1 MRRPWGSLAAA
12 MPFGFL
18 AATPLFAALSI
29 YLPPEGLAEIAP
41 VVVEGEVTRVA
52 SGYDPETGSVGTYVS
67 IAVATVHR
75 GPDELRQIVLREL
88 GGRYGDLVHE
98 VDAVPVYEPGE
109 QVFVFVE
116 FARDGAP
123 RTAGL
128 FFGKFSVRQAATR
141 DGDRAVRDLSGQ
153 GMISRRS
160 DAESED
166 LPVRDLVA
174 VVANHPY
181 RAATPAR
188 PATRRLGAGARPAG
202 TAYAPPELDRLRWD
216 DLHATTATAPTAAG
230 AGGLSATPG
239 LPGGETPPEVDFT
252 PLSASAPA
260 RWDEADS
267 GTAVA
272 VNIEQARNPLSN
284 GPAAVNEIKRGM
296 AAWTNVSE
304 GRIVLQSGNENY
316 NFSGTNAQSP
326 AVAYPPANIVLFG
339 DPYNDITDPSGCTGV
354 LALGGYWR
362 SGSVGRTVNNVTF
375 YPALRLYLI
384 FNNAFECFL
393 GNTDNLAEVAAHELG
408 HGIGF
413 GHSTVADAIM
423 RATAYGNGRGPRL
436 GDDDRDAAHCHYP
449 HTLTV
454 TAPNGGE
461 SWTAGTVHAIT
472 WTATA
477 EVGPDPGTVSLD
489 YSTDSGS
496 SWLPI
501 TAGDTND
508 GSYSWTVPSAPGA
521 HARVRAVRPNRV
533 SPMPSPYPSACSA
546 DASNADF
553 TIVAANP
560 AAGTVPDGAPG
571 VPVLVAKA
579 TGSDITVTWG
589 PSCAGTASD
598 YAIYE
603 GTLAALR
610 SGSWDHAPVTCSAG
624 ADLTQTFTPGSGS
637 RYYLVA
643 PRAGSKEGGLGAGS
657 SGTPR
662 PASPGACAPREAS
675 SCS

>member
-1 MRRPWGSLAAA
+1 MRRPWASLGASIPAA
-12 MPFGFL
+12 FL
-18 AATPLFAALSI
+18 AVTPLFATMSI

-41 VVVEGEVTRVA
+41 VVVEGDVTRVA
-52 SGYDPETGSVGTYVS
+52 SGYDPETGSLATYVS
-67 IAVATVHR
+67 IGVVAAYR
-75 GPDELRQIVLREL
+75 GPNDLREIVLRQP
-88 GGRYGDLVHE
+88 GGRYGGLVHE

-109 QVFVFVE
+109 RVFVFVE

-123 RTAGL
+123 RTAGM
-128 FFGKFSVRQAATR
+128 FFGKFAIRQGATR
-141 DGDRAVRDLSGQ
+141 DGDRATRDLSGQ
-153 GMISRRS
+153 GTILRRPDPS
-160 DAESED
+160 IED

-174 VVANHPY
+174 VVENHPF
-181 RAATPAR
+181 RSPGTSKPAVRR
-188 PATRRLGAGARPAG
+188 PRTLSPPAG
-202 TAYAPPELDRLRWD
+202 MAFAPPELDRLLWD
-216 DLHATTATAPTAAG
+216 DERVVPGSAPVAGGGGSLAAG
-230 AGGLSATPG
+230 YRPVDVGA
-239 LPGGETPPEVDFT
+239 PPAFDFT
-252 PLSASAPA
+252 PLSATSPT
-260 RWDEADS
+260 RWEETDS
-267 GTAVA
+267 GTAIT

-296 AAWTNVSE
+296 AAWTHVPE
-304 GRIVLQSGNENY
+304 GRVMLESGNENY

-326 AVAYPPANIVLFG
+326 AVAYPPVNIVLFG
-339 DPYNDITDPSGCTGV
+339 DPYGEITDPSGCSGV

-362 SGSVGRTVNNVTF
+362 SGSTGRTVNNVTF

-413 GHSTVADAIM
+413 GHSTVADSIM

-449 HTLTV
+449 HTLAV

-461 SWTAGTVHAIT
+461 SWTAGTVHSIS
-472 WTATA
+472 WTATTEA
-477 EVGPDPGTVSLD
+477 GADPGTVSLE

-501 TAGDTND
+501 ATGEAND
-508 GSYSWTVPSAPGA
+508 GTYSWTVPSAPGA
-521 HARVRAVRPNRV
+521 HARVRVIRPNRV
-533 SPMPSPYPSACSA
+533 SPTPFPYPSACSS
-546 DASNADF
+546 DATNADF
-553 TIVAANP
+553 TIAAANP

-571 VPVLVAKA
+571 APVRVAKA
-579 TGSDITVTWG
+579 AGADLTMTWG
-589 PSCAGTASD
+589 ASCAGTATD

-603 GTLAALR
+603 GTLSALR
-610 SGSWDHAPVTCSAG
+610 AGSWDHLPVACSAG
-624 ADLTQTFTPGSGS
+624 ADLTQTLTPGVGS

-643 PRAGSKEGGLGAGS
+643 PRAGSIEGTLGARS

-662 PASPGACAPREAS
+662 PASQGACAPREAS
-675 SCS
+675 SCE